1 MAVMNETMQNLGDE
15 VEGRENVTGWGGG
28 EGVAINLDQCAAMD
42 A

>member
-28 EGVAINLDQCAAMD
+28 RGLQ
-42 A
+42 